1 MALQQTNRLFIYLCF
16 WLFLVSIKSK
26 KQVTGHTKLII
37 LAPDFFHEQYPDQ
50 KKVLWLKVIQA
61 KDKYIK
67 NSILAWGT
75 GGVTSKRKHI
85 ICLCPGEG
93 NLPEQAKL

>member
-1 MALQQTNRLFIYLCF
+1 MNGTATNKSFIYLCF

-50 KKVLWLKVIQA
+50 KKYY
-61 KDKYIK
+61 D
-67 NSILAWGT
+67 
-75 GGVTSKRKHI
+75 
-85 ICLCPGEG
+85 
-93 NLPEQAKL
+93 